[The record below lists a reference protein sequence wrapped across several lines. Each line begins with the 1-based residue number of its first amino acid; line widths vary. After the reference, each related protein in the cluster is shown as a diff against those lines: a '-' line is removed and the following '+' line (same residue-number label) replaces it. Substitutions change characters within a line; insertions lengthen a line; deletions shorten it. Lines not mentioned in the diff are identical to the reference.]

1 MPVTLVDYR
10 LAQNCVSIAHPLI
23 FDMRLS
29 VIIPA
34 YNEESYIG
42 RCLDAVLAADLPAH
56 TEILVVNNASQD
68 KTGDIVR
75 HYTTVRLVDEPQ
87 KGLTKA
93 RQRGFLSSSGDVLY
107 YIDADTLIPKH
118 LLSYVLSR
126 FERNPRLAAV
136 SGPYKYHDWHAFGR
150 WILWTYHWTAVPLTQ
165 LVINRLFKKGSVF
178 YGGNFALRRTALEN
192 IGGFDTALE
201 FWSEDT
207 QIGRR
212 LGTQGQVRFF
222 HRAYVFTSAR
232 RYYAEGLFRVL
243 FRYIFNFF
251 WDIIFHRPFTKGYRD
266 VRDHGS
272 RPNPSELPGS

>member
-1 MPVTLVDYR
+1 
-10 LAQNCVSIAHPLI
+10 
-23 FDMRLS
+23 MRLS

-34 YNEESYIG
+34 YNEEHYIG
-42 RCLDAVLAADLPAH
+42 RCLDAILAADRPEG
-56 TEILVVNNASQD
+56 TEIIVVNNASQD
-68 KTGDIVR
+68 RTADVVR
-75 HYTTVRLVDEPQ
+75 QYPSVRLVDEPQ

-93 RQRGFLSSSGDVLY
+93 RQRGFLSSSGEVLH

-118 LLSYVLSR
+118 LLTYVVSR

-150 WILWTYHWTAVPLTQ
+150 LILWTYHWTAVPLTQ
-165 LVINRLFKKGSVF
+165 LVINRLLNKGSIF
-178 YGGNFALRRTALEN
+178 YGGNFALRRTALEK

-212 LGTQGQVRFF
+212 LGTQGPVRFY

-243 FRYIFNFF
+243 LRYIFNFF
-251 WDIIFHRPFTKGYRD
+251 WDIIFHRPFTKGYQD
-266 VRDHGS
+266 VRDHRS
-272 RPNPSELPGS
+272 RPNPSKLAGS